1 MGKWTPLISLGLL
14 LALWIVFT
22 CLINLGDRLRDKDGY
37 VSLARLGSLPRAY
50 LGMNL
55 AHFGVAVFIVGVTLV
70 KGYESE
76 QDVRMDIGDTVDAGG
91 YTFRFD
97 GTMPVTGPNYRSDMG
112 IIRVLKGGKVV
123 KEMNPEKRIYD
134 VQNNPMTEAAIDSGL
149 FRDLYV
155 SLGEPVGNGA
165 WSVRI
170 YYKPTCVRTH
180 SKKKACPDMAPRSAW
195 STHFLRTLV

>member
-1 MGKWTPLISLGLL
+1 
-14 LALWIVFT
+14 
-22 CLINLGDRLRDKDGY
+22 
-37 VSLARLGSLPRAY
+37 
-50 LGMNL
+50 
-55 AHFGVAVFIVGVTLV
+55 
-70 KGYESE
+70 
-76 QDVRMDIGDTVDAGG
+76 MDIGDTVDAGG

-165 WSVRI
+165 YAFITSRLS
-170 YYKPTCVRTH
+170 TG
-180 SKKKACPDMAPRSAW
+180 SGAAAP
-195 STHFLRTLV
+195 